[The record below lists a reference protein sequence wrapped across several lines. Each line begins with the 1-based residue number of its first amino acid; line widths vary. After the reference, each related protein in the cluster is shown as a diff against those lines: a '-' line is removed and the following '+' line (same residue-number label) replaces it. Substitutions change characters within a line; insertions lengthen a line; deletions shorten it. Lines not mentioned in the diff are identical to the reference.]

1 MTISSA
7 SKDVEQSEHTLLSA
21 MDNEYY
27 SGIKR
32 MKQSHLQQH
41 GWT

>member
-1 MTISSA
+1 MTTSSA
-7 SKDVEQSEHTLLSA
+7 SEDVEQPGHTLLSA

-27 SGIKR
+27 SAIKR